1 MKLSLSV
8 RIAETAS
15 KDRLT
20 IEFDELARLA
30 VRHGYHSMCLR
41 PSVVGVTTPL
51 TVRATLRRILDD
63 LRLAVSMA
71 TTDIAVPLNNEHGP
85 DSLRD
90 IGPHLDVAAMLGT
103 KLIRICMKH
112 EDDIPWAQRAAD
124 QARERG
130 IRLAHQCH
138 TDSLFETIAGS
149 LAVIKRVGRAN
160 FGLIYEP
167 ANLMLCGDEYGPKA
181 LKQLAPH
188 IMNVYVQN
196 HRMNSTGNTSLPTRV
211 RGEVRYD
218 MISLWEPGGVDFRA
232 VFDGLAGIGYN
243 GYVTVHQA
251 YAEIMGPDEA
261 AAKSA
266 EFLRHV
272 AKFDPALL
280 NR

>member
-30 VRHGYHSMCLR
+30 VRHGYHAMCLR
-41 PSVVGVTTPL
+41 PSVVGVTTPQ
-51 TVRATLRRILDD
+51 TERATLRRILDD
-63 LRLAVSMA
+63 LR
-71 TTDIAVPLNNEHGP
+71 
-85 DSLRD
+85 
-90 IGPHLDVAAMLGT
+90 
-103 KLIRICMKH
+103 
-112 EDDIPWAQRAAD
+112 
-124 QARERG
+124 
-130 IRLAHQCH
+130 
-138 TDSLFETIAGS
+138 

-196 HRMNSTGNTSLPTRV
+196 HRMNSTGNTGLPTRV

-218 MISLWEPGGVDFRA
+218 MINHAR
-232 VFDGLAGIGYN
+232 
-243 GYVTVHQA
+243 
-251 YAEIMGPDEA
+251 
-261 AAKSA
+261 
-266 EFLRHV
+266 
-272 AKFDPALL
+272 
-280 NR
+280 